1 MGYAH
6 LQSGPRT
13 FCFQMRKGARPGRL
27 ASRAALRSL
36 TCRRWAARRRPLV
49 HQRLQ
54 LLPAA
59 TFLSPTMLWL
69 QLAAC
74 IIREQLARIEPVLS
88 SGDGQNPR
96 RGSRELVAVRTS
108 HLPKSAAI
116 WRLVQAEHFFDAAVA
131 VRAHDQHWAGQ
142 VADILCAQNH
152 VVMKLALRPVI
163 KQLVRSAASLQCLK
177 QLA

>member
-1 MGYAH
+1 MKLVFRMSLIPA
-6 LQSGPRT
+6 
-13 FCFQMRKGARPGRL
+13 L
-27 ASRAALRSL
+27 AGLAFVAI
-36 TCRRWAARRRPLV
+36 LV
-49 HQRLQ
+49 GGFVAGKRNDQ
-54 LLPAA
+54 
-59 TFLSPTMLWL
+59 
-69 QLAAC
+69 
-74 IIREQLARIEPVLS
+74 QLARIEPVLS

-116 WRLVQAEHFFDAAVA
+116 WRLVEAEHFFDAAVA